1 MNNEINKVKQ
11 QQCDGFK
18 IDSIVKEKNGNRKKQ
33 LYTCTSEK

>member
-18 IDSIVKEKNGNRKKQ
+18 IDSLVKEKKWK
-33 LYTCTSEK
+33 